1 MAIKFN
7 KNLILLV
14 GAIIIAGV
22 IVAGTFL
29 YKCRGEEGLTPQ
41 AAAEKAINYI
51 NENLLQE
58 GFTAS
63 LVSVAEE
70 NGVYKFHLK
79 VGENEFDSYV
89 TKDGKLLFVNPP
101 IDLEEKPIS
110 QAENEAKEVSKR
122 DIPDIKLFVMSYCP
136 FGLQAQKMF
145 LPVYN
150 LLKDKAEM
158 GVYFVNYIMHGK
170 EEIDENLRQHC
181 IQEEQKEK
189 YYNYLA
195 CFVQDGDFEKCLT
208 EAEID
213 KTKLAAC
220 ISSTDSQYKI
230 TELYNNQNTWLNGQ
244 YPKFDVHTDLN
255 EKYGVGGS
263 PTIVINDTAV
273 NIITRSPEEFKKT
286 ICQAFIAE
294 PEECS
299 QILSKDIPSAGFG
312 GGTASSSG
320 GGCQ

>member
-41 AAAEKAINYI
+41 AAADKAINYI

-220 ISSTDSQYKI
+220 ISSTDSQHSI

-244 YPKFDVHTDLN
+244 YPRFDVQTDLN
-255 EKYGVGGS
+255 EKYGVRGS
-263 PTIVINDTAV
+263 PTIVINDTVV
-273 NIITRSPEEFKKT
+273 NIITRSPEEFKKI

-299 QILSKDIPSAGFG
+299 QNLSSDIPSAGFG

>member
-220 ISSTDSQYKI
+220 ISSTDSQHSI

-244 YPKFDVHTDLN
+244 YPRFDVQTDLN
-255 EKYGVGGS
+255 EKYGVRGS
-263 PTIVINDTAV
+263 PTIVINDTVV
-273 NIITRSPEEFKKT
+273 NIITRSPEEFKKI

-299 QILSKDIPSAGFG
+299 QNLSKDIPSAGFG

>member
-170 EEIDENLRQHC
+170 EEIDENLRQYC

-195 CFVQDGDFEKCLT
+195 CFVQDGDFEKCLI
-208 EAEID
+208 EAEIN

-220 ISSTDSQYKI
+220 ISSTDSQHSI

-244 YPKFDVHTDLN
+244 YPRFDVQTDLN
-255 EKYGVGGS
+255 EKYGVRGS
-263 PTIVINDTAV
+263 PTIVINDTVV
-273 NIITRSPEEFKKT
+273 NIITRSPEEFKKI

-299 QILSKDIPSAGFG
+299 QNLSKDIPSAGFG

>member
-145 LPVYN
+145 LPVYD
-150 LLKDKAEM
+150 LLKGKAEM

-195 CFVQDGDFEKCLT
+195 CFVQDGDFEKCLI
-208 EAEID
+208 EAEIN

-220 ISSTDSQYKI
+220 ISSTDSQHSI

-244 YPKFDVHTDLN
+244 YPRFDVQTDLN
-255 EKYGVGGS
+255 EKYGVRGS
-263 PTIVINDTAV
+263 PTIVINDTVV
-273 NIITRSPEEFKKT
+273 NIITRSPEEFKKI

>member
-145 LPVYN
+145 LPVYD
-150 LLKDKAEM
+150 LLKGKAEM

-195 CFVQDGDFEKCLT
+195 CFVQDGDFEKCLI
-208 EAEID
+208 EAEIN

-220 ISSTDSQYKI
+220 ISSTDSQHSI

-244 YPKFDVHTDLN
+244 YPRFDVQTDLN
-255 EKYGVGGS
+255 EKYGVRGS
-263 PTIVINDTAV
+263 PTIVINDTVV
-273 NIITRSPEEFKKT
+273 NIITRSPEEFKKI

-299 QILSKDIPSAGFG
+299 QNLSKDIPSAGFG